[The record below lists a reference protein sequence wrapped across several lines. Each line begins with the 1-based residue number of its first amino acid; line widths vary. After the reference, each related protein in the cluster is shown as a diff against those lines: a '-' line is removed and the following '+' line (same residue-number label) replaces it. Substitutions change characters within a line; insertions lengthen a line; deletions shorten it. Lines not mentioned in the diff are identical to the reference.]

1 MPAIRVVA
9 GLLAVLIVNSASAAD
24 APVPPPEAGAKS
36 ARAAQTEPFPAG
48 KPEAA
53 PSQPAAPSPVSV
65 PDNQSPPAQ
74 AAVPPAMG
82 QPVKPVPP
90 AAAPKADIAPAAM
103 PPAVKPP
110 SVTVID
116 TFDAKGI
123 LGRDVRSP
131 ASENMGRIADVIV
144 DRAGQVRGAVIDF
157 GGFLGVGQRKIV
169 VDWTA
174 LHFWNVADKTASI
187 TLDLTREQVR
197 AAPEYKDDQPMIV
210 LGASGTLTPLK
221 FPPITMQER

>member
-1 MPAIRVVA
+1 MPAIRLVA
-9 GLLAVLIVNSASAAD
+9 GMLALVVVNAEAFAAD
-24 APVPPPEAGAKS
+24 APATPAAPETKS
-36 ARAAQTEPFPAG
+36 AQTVQPESAPAP
-48 KPEAA
+48 KPAEIV
-53 PSQPAAPSPVSV
+53 PSQPAAPPAPSSPAT
-65 PDNQSPPAQ
+65 PPPPAQ
-74 AAVPPAMG
+74 AAVPPATTE
-82 QPVKPVPP
+82 PVKPASAPKGDAAPATMPP
-90 AAAPKADIAPAAM
+90 AA
-103 PPAVKPP
+103 KPP

-169 VDWTA
+169 VDWAA

-197 AAPEYKDDQPMIV
+197 AAPEYKDDQPMVV

>member
-1 MPAIRVVA
+1 MSAIRFTA
-9 GLLAVLIVNSASAAD
+9 GLLAALIASASVLAAD
-24 APVPPPEAGAKS
+24 APLSPPSS
-36 ARAAQTEPFPAG
+36 AQGTQ
-48 KPEAA
+48 PEAA
-53 PSQPAAPSPVSV
+53 PTPPVSPA
-65 PDNQSPPAQ
+65 PDNPSPPAQ
-74 AAVPPAMG
+74 AAMPPATIE
-82 QPVKPVPP
+82 PVKP
-90 AAAPKADIAPAAM
+90 AAPPKPDIAPAAM
-103 PPAVKPP
+103 PPAAKPP

-157 GGFLGVGQRKIV
+157 GGFLGVGSRKIV
-169 VDWTA
+169 VDWAA

-197 AAPEYKDDQPMIV
+197 AAPEYKDDAPMVV

>member
-1 MPAIRVVA
+1 MTAIRLVA
-9 GLLAVLIVNSASAAD
+9 GMLAVLIASATAFAAD
-24 APVPPPEAGAKS
+24 APAPLPESDVKSAQAIQPERAPVEKPEAVPPP
-36 ARAAQTEPFPAG
+36 P
-48 KPEAA
+48 
-53 PSQPAAPSPVSV
+53 PVV
-65 PDNQSPPAQ
+65 PQ
-74 AAVPPAMG
+74 AAVPPAANE
-82 QPVKPVPP
+82 PVRPASVP
-90 AAAPKADIAPAAM
+90 KENVAPAAM
-103 PPAVKPP
+103 PPAAKPP

-144 DRAGQVRGAVIDF
+144 DRAGQVRGAIIDF

-169 VDWTA
+169 VDWAA

-210 LGASGTLTPLK
+210 LGASGRLTPLK
-221 FPPITMQER
+221 FPPIATQER

>member
-1 MPAIRVVA
+1 MRIVA
-9 GLLAVLIVNSASAAD
+9 GLAISLALNAVAVCQAAD
-24 APVPPPEAGAKS
+24 APVPPPASSEKSTSEAQPS
-36 ARAAQTEPFPAG
+36 VLSPA
-48 KPEAA
+48 PDATA
-53 PSQPAAPSPVSV
+53 VQPATTPPVASAPEKQS
-65 PDNQSPPAQ
+65 SPPAPQ
-74 AAVPPAMG
+74 TAPKPDAAVPA
-82 QPVKPVPP
+82 PV
-90 AAAPKADIAPAAM
+90 A
-103 PPAVKPP
+103 KPP

-116 TFDAKGI
+116 AFDAKGI

-157 GGFLGVGQRKIV
+157 GGFLGVGSRKIV
-169 VDWTA
+169 VDWGA

-197 AAPEYKDDQPMIV
+197 AAPEYKDDQPIVV

-221 FPPITMQER
+221 FPPLTMQER

>member
-1 MPAIRVVA
+1 MPAIRLGVGMLALLVA
-9 GLLAVLIVNSASAAD
+9 NATAFAAD
-24 APVPPPEAGAKS
+24 APVPPPESGAKS
-36 ARAAQTEPFPAG
+36 AQVIQPEQAPVEKLDPA
-48 KPEAA
+48 PA
-53 PSQPAAPSPVSV
+53 PAPVV
-65 PDNQSPPAQ
+65 SPPAQ
-74 AAVPPAMG
+74 AAVPPAVSE
-82 QPVKPVPP
+82 PVKPASAPKGDAAPAAVPP
-90 AAAPKADIAPAAM
+90 AA
-103 PPAVKPP
+103 KPP

-169 VDWTA
+169 VDWAA

-197 AAPEYKDDQPMIV
+197 AAPEYKDDQPMVV